1 MVLYVD
7 QASSSPI
14 YQQIRDQVVAAIARG
29 ELRPGDGLP
38 SVRALASDL
47 GVNLHT
53 VHKAYA
59 LLRDEGHLLMR
70 GRAGA
75 CVADFQQDATP
86 ERIMASAD
94 KMAGAL
100 YRLALEHCARGGTE
114 REFVV
119 VAQRQAARAFA
130 DTDAAGVARDVR
142 VLGLDADGR
151 RRVKESSSGPEG
163 LVDAQTTQEA

>member
-1 MVLYVD
+1 
-7 QASSSPI
+7 
-14 YQQIRDQVVAAIARG
+14 
-29 ELRPGDGLP
+29 
-38 SVRALASDL
+38 
-47 GVNLHT
+47 
-53 VHKAYA
+53 
-59 LLRDEGHLLMR
+59 MR

-75 CVADFQQDATP
+75 CVADFQQDAAP
-86 ERIMASAD
+86 ERIVASAD

-142 VLGLDADGR
+142 VLGLGADGR